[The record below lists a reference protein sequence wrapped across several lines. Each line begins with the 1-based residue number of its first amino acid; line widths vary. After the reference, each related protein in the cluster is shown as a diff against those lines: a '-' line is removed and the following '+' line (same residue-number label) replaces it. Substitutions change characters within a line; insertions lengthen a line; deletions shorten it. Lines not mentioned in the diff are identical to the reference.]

1 MSASARYR
9 LVLAKEDFKFSV
21 AHFTLFS
28 ATHAELFHGHNYQ
41 VALELTGSEVD
52 EWGLLADVDVVKRAV
67 RAICRRLDSH
77 TLVPEESPALAWSR
91 DGDGG
96 QVEIRFNARVYRL
109 PAEDVLTLPLA
120 NTSMELLARY
130 FWDELAATLRGTRVE
145 TLAVSVE
152 ETRGQRCWYEAALS
166 AWGAAPG

>member
-1 MSASARYR
+1 MSDPACYR

-41 VALELTGSEVD
+41 VALELTGREVD

-91 DGDGG
+91 DGGEGG

-130 FWDELAATLRGTRVE
+130 FWDELAETLRATRVE
-145 TLAVSVE
+145 KLAVAIE
-152 ETRGQRCWYEAALS
+152 ETRGQRCWYEAAL
-166 AWGAAPG
+166 PRIP